1 MLGVA
6 LLVTFHVERHGR
18 VILAVG
24 VAYTVTW
31 ALFAFSSWLWFSVL
45 LALVLGALDST
56 WGVTRNTVAQLLVP
70 DALRGRV
77 MSVVMLITRGGSQL
91 GRVQSGF
98 IAGMIGA
105 PGTVLVGAAVIG
117 ATLLASA
124 RIPLP
129 ETISEPVPV
138 GEGEEAA

>member
-1 MLGVA
+1 
-6 LLVTFHVERHGR
+6 
-18 VILAVG
+18 
-24 VAYTVTW
+24 
-31 ALFAFSSWLWFSVL
+31 
-45 LALVLGALDST
+45 
-56 WGVTRNTVAQLLVP
+56 
-70 DALRGRV
+70 
-77 MSVVMLITRGGSQL
+77 
-91 GRVQSGF
+91 VQSGF